1 MATLRDETLDIRSS
15 ADVVKVRQVVRTW
28 SSELGFSLVDQ
39 TKLVT
44 GASELARN
52 TVEHGGGGKVRIEM
66 VNDEGRRGLRMTF
79 EDRGPGIPDVSLA
92 LTDGYSTRD
101 RSRPRPQRHPPA
113 HERVSDPVGG
123 GPGHHGAGRP
133 VALMDGDRRSGD
145 A

>member
-1 MATLRDETLDIRSS
+1 MATLRDETLDVRSS
-15 ADVVKVRQVVRTW
+15 ADVVKVRQMVRSW

-92 LTDGYSTRD
+92 LTDGYSTGTGLGLGLSGTR
-101 RSRPRPQRHPPA
+101 RLMSEFRIQSA
-113 HERVSDPVGG
+113 VGQG
-123 GPGHHGAGRP
+123 TTVQ
-133 VALMDGDRRSGD
+133 VARWH
-145 A
+145 

>member
-1 MATLRDETLDIRSS
+1 MATLRDETLDVRSS
-15 ADVVKVRQVVRTW
+15 ADVVRVRQVVRTW
-28 SSELGFSLVDQ
+28 SSELGFGLVDQ

-92 LTDGYSTRD
+92 LTDGYSTGTGLGLGLSGTR
-101 RSRPRPQRHPPA
+101 RLMSEFRIQSA
-113 HERVSDPVGG
+113 VGQG
-123 GPGHHGAGRP
+123 TTVQ
-133 VALMDGDRRSGD
+133 VARWH
-145 A
+145 

>member
-1 MATLRDETLDIRSS
+1 MATLRDETLDVRSS
-15 ADVVKVRQVVRTW
+15 ADVVRVRQVVRTW

-79 EDRGPGIPDVSLA
+79 EDHGPGIPDVSLA
-92 LTDGYSTRD
+92 LTDGYSTGTGLGLGLSGTR
-101 RSRPRPQRHPPA
+101 RLMSEFRIQSA
-113 HERVSDPVGG
+113 VGQG
-123 GPGHHGAGRP
+123 TTVQ
-133 VALMDGDRRSGD
+133 VARWH
-145 A
+145 